1 MFARAVK
8 AVADQQGGGDA
19 SADSTAAA
27 EPAAEAAPEATA

>member
-19 SADSTAAA
+19 APAEEAAADTAA
-27 EPAAEAAPEATA
+27 ETA